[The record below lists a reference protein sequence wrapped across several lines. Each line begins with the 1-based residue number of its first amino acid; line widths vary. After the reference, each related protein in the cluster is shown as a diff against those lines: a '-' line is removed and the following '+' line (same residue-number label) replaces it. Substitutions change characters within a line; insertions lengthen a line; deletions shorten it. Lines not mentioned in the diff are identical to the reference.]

1 MNRIRLGASAALLA
15 ALALTPRLALADAVI
30 GKPAPGF
37 SLPDTNG
44 NTVTLAAQQGKWVVL
59 EWTNPECPFVR
70 KHYGKG
76 HMQKL
81 QETYVARDVVWLS
94 IGSSAPGKEG
104 NYAPAKWNEI
114 QKERNAHPTATLL
127 DPDGTVGRAYGAKTT
142 PHMFVIDP
150 TGTLVY
156 QGAIDDHSSPFG
168 DPSGARN
175 YVAAALD
182 EGMTGKPVTTAS
194 TKPYGCGVKY

>member
-1 MNRIRLGASAALLA
+1 MNRIRLGTGAALLA
-15 ALALTPRLALADAVI
+15 ALALAPRDAFAEPMV
-30 GKPAPGF
+30 GKPAPAF

-44 NTVTLAAQQGKWVVL
+44 KQVSLAEQQGKWVVL

-70 KHYGKG
+70 KQYGKG
-76 HMQKL
+76 NMQKL
-81 QETYVARDVVWLS
+81 QETYTGKGVTWLS
-94 IGSSAPGKEG
+94 ISSSAPGKEG
-104 NYAPAKWNEI
+104 NYPPAKWNEI
-114 QKERNAHPTATLL
+114 QKERNAHATATLL

-168 DPSGARN
+168 NPADAKN

-182 EGMTGKPVTTAS
+182 EGMTGKPVTTAT
-194 TKPYGCGVKY
+194 TKPYGCSVKY